1 MKKVIVEFNTFFSS
15 VKNFSYLI
23 IAQFIYKLF
32 SFLFIIL
39 IVRFLSV
46 DGFGQLSF
54 GLALVWIFL
63 FVSDLG
69 LTELFVRDIAYN
81 HRLISKY
88 AGNIIS
94 LKLLLALS
102 AYGIVVILGLYFFG
116 VSVKFYMVALLGL
129 AVIFDSFMYFF
140 RSYLHSREKMGQEAI
155 LLITESILKVCLLFF
170 IIKLKVDFSGVI
182 LVSLAILSV
191 SLINLLLN
199 LAIFLKDYGR
209 LQLSFDRN
217 FLFELLK
224 KSFPFALIY
233 ILSLINFRVDI
244 IMLSLLK
251 SNSFAGIYGADYK
264 LLEQFLLIPL
274 TFSWVALPMFS
285 RLSRNPVQIRKLF
298 MDSMF
303 FLFFLASLSL
313 FLFYIFGAKAI
324 NILYGGDF
332 KQAENY
338 LYLLSWVMLP
348 FFLKPILEKLFF
360 SLGRQLSMLRLYLC
374 GVIIH
379 LILNLFL
386 IPKFGINGAA
396 FSTVI
401 CESAVVLIT
410 LIWANRLLLVSS
422 VKKQDLL
429 PAGGQIALEEYL
441 HD

>member
-1 MKKVIVEFNTFFSS
+1 
-15 VKNFSYLI
+15 
-23 IAQFIYKLF
+23 
-32 SFLFIIL
+32 
-39 IVRFLSV
+39 
-46 DGFGQLSF
+46 
-54 GLALVWIFL
+54 
-63 FVSDLG
+63 
-69 LTELFVRDIAYN
+69 
-81 HRLISKY
+81 
-88 AGNIIS
+88 
-94 LKLLLALS
+94 
-102 AYGIVVILGLYFFG
+102 
-116 VSVKFYMVALLGL
+116 
-129 AVIFDSFMYFF
+129 
-140 RSYLHSREKMGQEAI
+140 
-155 LLITESILKVCLLFF
+155 
-170 IIKLKVDFSGVI
+170 
-182 LVSLAILSV
+182 
-191 SLINLLLN
+191 
-199 LAIFLKDYGR
+199 
-209 LQLSFDRN
+209 
-217 FLFELLK
+217 
-224 KSFPFALIY
+224 
-233 ILSLINFRVDI
+233 
-244 IMLSLLK
+244 
-251 SNSFAGIYGADYK
+251 
-264 LLEQFLLIPL
+264 
-274 TFSWVALPMFS
+274 MFS